1 MNKRKGE
8 IDMNIQ
14 ALMKQAQTLQKD
26 MQKQEEEIEKTEFEG
41 ESALVKVKVN
51 GRKEVLSVTIQNKE
65 TLEKE
70 DLEILEDMI
79 MVAFNNAFKK
89 VDDLREQKMSKYS
102 NMMPWL
108 F

>member
-102 NMMPWL
+102 NMMPGL